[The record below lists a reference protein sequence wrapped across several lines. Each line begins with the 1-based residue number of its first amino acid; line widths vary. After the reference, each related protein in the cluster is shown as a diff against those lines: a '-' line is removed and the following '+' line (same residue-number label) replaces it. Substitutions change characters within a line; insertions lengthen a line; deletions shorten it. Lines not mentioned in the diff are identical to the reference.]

1 MALPTHRDDRR
12 QGQSVQSEGRGM
24 RCIYCDEKSEETY
37 CSDYCYNMSEY
48 GNEEGVL
55 DKEAEE

>member
-1 MALPTHRDDRR
+1 
-12 QGQSVQSEGRGM
+12 M
-24 RCIYCDEKSEETY
+24 RCIYCDEESEETY

>member
-1 MALPTHRDDRR
+1 
-12 QGQSVQSEGRGM
+12 M
-24 RCIYCDEKSEETY
+24 RCTYCNAYIFCYIETEDTY

-55 DKEAEE
+55 DKEEEE